1 MPNDVLRATDA
12 VLVLGVED
20 TSTPEGEA
28 ADAVVSQYDL
38 SNVVGRLTNVSISV
52 SSDVRPFYEIGR
64 RYPTHL
70 RPGILRVSGTAERA
84 HVNGA
89 LLRLLLGDGSVSP
102 PSGPSF
108 AQPSFNLISTL
119 KDPARPEP
127 DDQGDGVRRQV
138 RQLDLQHPER
148 RLRDGSDHL
157 PGDAR
162 RLRGNLIGTVDLDHR
177 AGVPNACRQ
186 SETRR

>member
-20 TSTPEGEA
+20 ASTPEGQA
-28 ADAVVSQYDL
+28 ADALVSQYDL
-38 SNVVGRLTNVSISV
+38 SNVVGRLTNVSISI

-70 RPGILRVSGTAERA
+70 RPGVIKVSGSAERA

-89 LLRLLLGDGSVSP
+89 LLRLLLGDGAVSP

-108 AQPSFNLISTL
+108 VQPTFNLISTL
-119 KDPARPEP
+119 RDPARPE
-127 DDQGDGVRRQV
+127 QMTKITVFGVKF
-138 RQLDLQHPER
+138 DTWTYAIP
-148 RLRDGSDHL
+148 SDSFVME
-157 PGDAR
+157 AITFQAMR
-162 RLRGNLIGTVDLDHR
+162 V
-177 AGVPNACRQ
+177 AYEEA
-186 SETRR
+186 